1 MFLVQPQA
9 GVELEP
15 AVTAWGQFAPVRWAY
30 EYFPGGFMPQQT
42 RAIETRAAIIRGAAE
57 AFEQRGYGSTSLAQ
71 VSAAAGVTKGALY
84 FHFDSKEAL
93 AVAIIDAQHE
103 KSVGAGR
110 ALLDHNVPG
119 LRALVSMSYE
129 LARQLR
135 DDVIVSAGVRL
146 TIEAVNFSTPVS
158 APYLDWMVACEE
170 FLRRGIIDGD
180 VTPTV
185 NVAAAARFF
194 TAGFTGVQVVSD
206 VLTKRGDIDQRLTE
220 MWALMLPGLVAPERW
235 DDLKNLAVEVQRD
248 RTVAAPL
255 D

>member
-1 MFLVQPQA
+1 
-9 GVELEP
+9 
-15 AVTAWGQFAPVRWAY
+15 
-30 EYFPGGFMPQQT
+30 MPQQA
-42 RAIETRAAIIRGAAE
+42 RAIETRAAIMRGAAE

-103 KSVGAGR
+103 ESVSAGR
-110 ALLDHNVPG
+110 QLLADNVPG

-135 DDVIVSAGVRL
+135 DDHIVSAGVRL

-158 APYLDWMVACEE
+158 GPYLDWMVACEE
-170 FLRRGIIDGD
+170 FLRRAIAEGD
-180 VTPTV
+180 VTSTIDV
-185 NVAAAARFF
+185 CAAAHFF
-194 TAGFTGVQVVSD
+194 TSAFTGVQVVSD

-220 MWALMLPGLVAPERW
+220 MWAMLLPGLVAPDRW
-235 DDLKNLAVEVQRD
+235 EDLKELAADVQRE
-248 RTVAAPL
+248 RARRLT
-255 D
+255 